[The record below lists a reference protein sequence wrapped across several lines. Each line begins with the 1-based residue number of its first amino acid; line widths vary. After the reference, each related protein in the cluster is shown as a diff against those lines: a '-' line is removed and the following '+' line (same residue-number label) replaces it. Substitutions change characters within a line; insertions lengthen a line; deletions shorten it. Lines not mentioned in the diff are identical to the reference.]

1 MGSLGRMA
9 RRVRV
14 EYSGAVYHLLNR
26 GNRCETIFRDEEDRQ
41 RFIATLGEVCGKTG
55 WQVHAL
61 CLMNKHFHLVV
72 ETPQAN
78 LVARMKWFGGT
89 YTGRFNRR
97 HQCVGHLFGGLYKA
111 LIVDGGGNGY
121 LKMVCDYGWARRAM
135 SIISCIATGK
145 QSAMTRFRLSSSP
158 GLSP

>member
-1 MGSLGRMA
+1 MA

-61 CLMNKHFHLVV
+61 CLMNNHFHLVV

-78 LVARMKWFGGT
+78 LVARMKWFGGPT
-89 YTGRFNRR
+89 RDGSTGGTN
-97 HQCVGHLFGGLYKA
+97 A
-111 LIVDGGGNGY
+111 LAICSV
-121 LKMVCDYGWARRAM
+121 AF
-135 SIISCIATGK
+135 
-145 QSAMTRFRLSSSP
+145 TRP
-158 GLSP
+158 